1 MALQSV
7 HDAVHVHFGVVV
19 AVFHQLQLVHRFF
32 EEAEDT
38 SAFLFVHGK
47 ALELGDQAADHVSH
61 FAQVFGLHVFEGGIG
76 KAGDLLLGRSAIGE
90 YQIGVGDV
98 DLGGKILDHLL
109 LLGRKGRAHLLGLD
123 RGLLLLGRLGGL
135 LDLAGVQGQGDGR
148 GYLGRF
154 LYCLGYRLLR
164 RGLYARGPR
173 FHRQFDFV

>member
-1 MALQSV
+1 M
-7 HDAVHVHFGVVV
+7 VV

-76 KAGDLLLGRSAIGE
+76 KTGDLLLGRSAIGE

-109 LLGRKGRAHLLGLD
+109 LLRREGRAHLLGLD
-123 RGLLLLGRLGGL
+123 RGLLLLGRMGGL
-135 LDLAGVQGQGDGR
+135 LDLGSGSG
-148 GYLGRF
+148 
-154 LYCLGYRLLR
+154 
-164 RGLYARGPR
+164 
-173 FHRQFDFV
+173 